1 MMNTICLHA
10 TKRLSPR
17 HRPAAMHSRC
27 IKCAISFTA
36 NGKPCADSNFSS
48 LRPSALK
55 VSFAPACNCTVH
67 IMLPW
72 LGGDIDGLNSL

>member
-27 IKCAISFTA
+27 I
-36 NGKPCADSNFSS
+36 N
-48 LRPSALK
+48 LRPSALG